1 MLFLAMIVFGLK
13 KVNGSIFNIFQ
24 HSDLMQSV
32 QQVVR
37 KYQNKKLYKYLSQNF
52 VLFVMSVAVA
62 TTFIC

>member
-1 MLFLAMIVFGLK
+1 MIVFGLK
-13 KVNGSIFNIFQ
+13 KVNVSIFNIFQ